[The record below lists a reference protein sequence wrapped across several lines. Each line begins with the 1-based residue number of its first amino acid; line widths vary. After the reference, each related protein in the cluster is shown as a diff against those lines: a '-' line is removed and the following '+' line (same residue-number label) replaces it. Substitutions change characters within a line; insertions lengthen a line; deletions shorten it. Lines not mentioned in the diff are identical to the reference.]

1 MRVAQRELKVKV
13 TADIDKSLTKLLDS
27 LKRKTTYTIKVNVKQ
42 DSLNKAKKTLDG
54 LGKKSTIN
62 VKTNVNS
69 KSLTKLNNDLE
80 KIGNSKKVAS
90 VDVKVQDGGLGQL
103 QKELNEAERKAEEV
117 SHARISPI
125 GVAAGLAPLAATLD
139 QLSDKI
145 LQISQQTIAPV
156 FKDAL
161 DASRELYDQQ
171 TAFMKQFKADGVGDK
186 QIKNWMKDLS
196 GYAQES
202 IFDTDQLM
210 GLFSTFEGS
219 GMDDSMGITKAL
231 AGITSMAPNVNT
243 ALDRVGRQFKQFT
256 KDGNVYTRDWN
267 AIRDAIGGVAANK
280 LNDWFKKNKGI
291 ELVPESFAK
300 GAVSVKD
307 FTQAVKEV
315 GGSDMFQGLAK
326 NTDTISGAMA
336 QFRETLRNTLLG
348 DQYDPGPLR
357 SVFDGIVQGLKDV
370 TDEIPAISKDL
381 SKGLEFI
388 KKTFG
393 EAFKDFSVKNF
404 FDGLRDSFKGVA
416 PVIQTIAKALALITN
431 NGKDTGKL
439 VGNLIKFAAGWKL
452 FRGLAQP
459 VFSLVSAGRTLLG
472 VAKSM
477 GAIKEGGF
485 LGKLFGGMGAGSN
498 GSKSFNAKAIKG
510 QALNAAKNIAI
521 IAGVIATVWAG
532 AKTLESISKMDID
545 WGGLGSNL
553 SATAVVLTAAGGY
566 MAAIG
571 TALEKIKGLKK
582 SLVTGAGAVAGV
594 SAVLLAVTKAIELT
608 SRIKINDKNLVK
620 NLAVMAATLTA
631 AGGSML
637 AIGTVLTKF
646 PQAAL
651 ALAAGAAALIG
662 ISGSMAL
669 VAKFTDSTVK
679 TTAKTA
685 KRLAALKSV
694 KLEDVTSGLVKIAEI
709 TAAFGA
715 LGVAQ
720 ISAGALSALGGLSS
734 TIGNLAQSLNIDSL
748 VTLVNKISK
757 VSVPSSGDLVG
768 KIKSLVEAMAMLAGF
783 NQLSAPANI
792 ISGLTS
798 LTGFL
803 GALGNQAQTLNIT
816 SLETLLSKLNNF
828 KVPKDF
834 DITSKLGTLQT
845 ISDSLATFR
854 IETFANDILSFV
866 SGFSK
871 LAGTIGNVSEIKSI
885 DSLMT
890 LINKLNK
897 IKVPNEDQVWD
908 MQTKLESLKQV
919 GEAIKGDSK
928 WYDGIVS
935 GFTAFG
941 KMATAVGKSLDA
953 TNLSQTIAPF
963 EKLVSFVGKLNK
975 MPEIDATAIDDK
987 LKSLKALSEKFSE
1000 FKLSK
1005 GSKDVSK
1012 DLKTFVENLSKI
1024 TESLAK
1030 ISEAGDLSNVGNT
1043 LTQVNTAMASI
1054 TPIANSISNMD
1065 LPKGSKKKTSNLSEI
1080 VKSISSIAKSLSK
1093 ISEIGDL
1100 SALNPSLT
1108 ALQTNIDLIKPVI
1121 EKLAGLKLAKGS
1133 KGKVKSI
1140 SDIVTSIK
1148 TIADTLN
1155 SFPEVPDISPRIK
1168 SITKALNALT
1178 SAQGDSK
1185 ISLFSFVET
1194 LGKDAKGNKLE
1205 DLVTFINDLATI
1217 ANNLIA
1223 LPEVPDMTAKFT
1235 SIQNALEKI
1244 KALQTKLAG
1253 DSKGGFAEGLK
1264 NAGKNISLES
1274 MVNTVNQLVKIA
1286 NSLILIPEVP
1296 DMTAKIASIQNALT
1310 KIKGLQ
1316 TALAGDSKGGF
1327 AEAFENV
1334 GKSISLSSMV
1344 NTVNQII
1351 QIANALVLIP
1361 EVPDV
1366 TAKIQSV
1373 KNAVLQIKSLQTAL
1387 AGDSKGGFAEALA
1400 NKGNSI
1406 SLEGMITQ
1414 AQNVTSLVNAINAI
1428 PEVAEGISEK
1438 IAAIKNAIKS
1448 LMSIGT
1454 AAVADAEGG
1463 SPVAGLQALLAQV
1476 NSILGQLKALTG
1488 QFQSTGTSYAQALV
1502 NGFTSGGLERIPAK
1516 MNEIKAQLD
1525 GMADLTAIGRK
1536 MSDTLASGFDAKGLI
1551 NQINDIQ
1558 AAIDSLKGKTV
1569 TITIKEVKQKADD
1582 HNGGMIAERYNGGQ
1596 IPEYHSTG
1604 GRVGERMKGKLSWFT
1619 GNRASG
1625 PSTDTVPAMLTPGEY
1640 VLKRSVANALGKGFL
1655 DALNTLNLN
1664 SAMAHLQN
1672 KVAGNVTN
1680 NTYNN
1685 ITQNVD
1691 NKASYLN
1698 GLGSIRRVVRS

>member
-27 LKRKTTYTIKVNVKQ
+27 LKKTVKVNVKVNVQ
-42 DSLNKAKKTLDG
+42 GNELDKVKKTIDT
-54 LGKKSTIN
+54 LGKGKISSN
-62 VKTNVNS
+62 VKVNVQSGELDKVQKDINKLGSS
-69 KSLTKLNNDLE
+69 KTS
-80 KIGNSKKVAS
+80 AS
-90 VDVKVQDGGLGQL
+90 VDVKANSAGLDGL
-103 QKELNEAERKAEEV
+103 QKEMDGIERKAEEV
-117 SHARISPI
+117 GNARISPI
-125 GVAAGLAPLAATLD
+125 GVVAGLAPLAVTLD

-186 QIKNWMKDLS
+186 QIENWMKDLS

-393 EAFKDFSVKNF
+393 EAFKDFSVKDF

-416 PVIQTIAKALALITN
+416 PVIQTIAKALSLITN

-459 VFSLVSAGRTLLG
+459 VFSLASAGRTLLG

-477 GAIKEGGF
+477 RAIKEGGF

-521 IAGVIATVWAG
+521 IAGVIGTVWAG
-532 AKTLESISKMDID
+532 AKTIESISKMEID
-545 WGGLGSNL
+545 WGSLASNL
-553 SATAVVLTAAGGY
+553 SATAVGLTAAGGY
-566 MAAIG
+566 MAIIG
-571 TALEKIKGLKK
+571 TALDKIKGLKK
-582 SLVTGAGAVAGV
+582 NLATGGAAVAGV
-594 SAVLLAVTKAIELT
+594 AGVLVVSAKAIE
-608 SRIKINDKNLVK
+608 SVSQVKIDKNIGN
-620 NLAVMAATLTA
+620 NLAVMAGVVTV
-631 AGGSML
+631 AGGAMAL
-637 AIGTVLTKF
+637 IGTALTKF
-646 PQAAL
+646 PAIAL
-651 ALAAGAAALIG
+651 GLAAGAVAFLGISATLAGVSAMMESVVKNTTDTAKQLGKLNEVDLGSITGGIAKLGLVQGAFQALSVITLPTAAISALSNSLSLIG
-662 ISGSMAL
+662 NA
-669 VAKFTDSTVK
+669 
-679 TTAKTA
+679 
-685 KRLAALKSV
+685 
-694 KLEDVTSGLVKIAEI
+694 
-709 TAAFGA
+709 
-715 LGVAQ
+715 
-720 ISAGALSALGGLSS
+720 
-734 TIGNLAQSLNIDSL
+734 AQSLNIS
-748 VTLVNKISK
+748 T
-757 VSVPSSGDLVG
+757 
-768 KIKSLVEAMAMLAGF
+768 IKSLVDKLNSFEMPDMDKLKEKLGKLAGLEQALAIEGLQSLPSKIASF
-783 NQLSAPANI
+783 A
-792 ISGLTS
+792 SGMAGLAGAVGNLGDLAWLNTLTS
-798 LTGFL
+798 FIKSLNDTKIPDTKSLKSKISKLKKIADTLSSDGEGGL
-803 GALGNQAQTLNIT
+803 AGVVKNIWKIGENLSSAVSNGSEALDIT
-816 SLETLLSKLNNF
+816 AALAPLKSLLSFVKSLN
-828 KVPKDF
+828 KVSIDEGS
-834 DITSKLGTLQT
+834 ITSK
-845 ISDSLATFR
+845 
-854 IETFANDILSFV
+854 
-866 SGFSK
+866 
-871 LAGTIGNVSEIKSI
+871 I
-885 DSLMT
+885 DSLKD
-890 LINKLNK
+890 L
-897 IKVPNEDQVWD
+897 
-908 MQTKLESLKQV
+908 
-919 GEAIKGDSK
+919 
-928 WYDGIVS
+928 
-935 GFTAFG
+935 
-941 KMATAVGKSLDA
+941 ATS
-953 TNLSQTIAPF
+953 I
-963 EKLVSFVGKLNK
+963 
-975 MPEIDATAIDDK
+975 
-987 LKSLKALSEKFSE
+987 SE
-1000 FKLSK
+1000 FKLPK
-1005 GSKDVSK
+1005 GATDVSK
-1012 DLKTFVENLSKI
+1012 DLKTFTGNLSKI
-1024 TESLAK
+1024 TKSLAGISQAGNLSNLDTVLSQVQTAMSK
-1030 ISEAGDLSNVGNT
+1030 IPAISEAINSVDLE
-1043 LTQVNTAMASI
+1043 
-1054 TPIANSISNMD
+1054 
-1065 LPKGSKKKTSNLSEI
+1065 KGSNKNASTVASL
-1080 VKSISSIAKSLSK
+1080 VKSVKSIAKSFAD
-1093 ISEIGDL
+1093 IAGVGDL
-1100 SALNPSLT
+1100 SSLG
-1108 ALQTNIDLIKPVI
+1108 AVIDNLKANIDKIKPVI
-1121 EKLAGLKLAKGS
+1121 SGIANMELPKGAS
-1133 KGKVKSI
+1133 GKVKSM
-1140 SDIVTSIK
+1140 SDMVNSLK
-1148 TIADTLN
+1148 TIADTL
-1155 SFPEVPDISPRIK
+1155 
-1168 SITKALNALT
+1168 
-1178 SAQGDSK
+1178 
-1185 ISLFSFVET
+1185 
-1194 LGKDAKGNKLE
+1194 
-1205 DLVTFINDLATI
+1205 VT
-1217 ANNLIA
+1217 
-1223 LPEVPDMTAKFT
+1223 LPEVPD
-1235 SIQNALEKI
+1235 L
-1244 KALQTKLAG
+1244 
-1253 DSKGGFAEGLK
+1253 
-1264 NAGKNISLES
+1264 
-1274 MVNTVNQLVKIA
+1274 
-1286 NSLILIPEVP
+1286 
-1296 DMTAKIASIQNALT
+1296 TAKIDSIKNALLQ
-1310 KIKGLQ
+1310 IKNLQ
-1316 TALAGDSKGGF
+1316 TALAGGENSAFAGGMAN
-1327 AEAFENV
+1327 AE
-1334 GKSISLSSMV
+1334 KSMSLSSMV

-1387 AGDSKGGFAEALA
+1387 AGDSKGGFAEGLA

-1428 PEVAEGISEK
+1428 PEVAEGITEK
-1438 IAAIKNAIKS
+1438 INAIKEAIKS

-1488 QFQSTGTSYAQALV
+1488 QFQSTGTSYAQSLV

-1516 MNEIKAQLD
+1516 MNEIKARLD

-1569 TITIKEVKQKADD
+1569 TITIKEVKQKGDD

-1655 DALNTLNLN
+1655 DALNTMNLN

>member
-117 SHARISPI
+117 SNARISPI
-125 GVAAGLAPLAATLD
+125 GVAAGLAPLASTLD
-139 QLSDKI
+139 QISDKI
-145 LQISQQTIAPV
+145 LQISQQTIAPAIGET
-156 FKDAL
+156 F
-161 DASRELYDQQ
+161 
-171 TAFMKQFKADGVGDK
+171 
-186 QIKNWMKDLS
+186 N
-196 GYAQES
+196 ES
-202 IFDTDQLM
+202 M
-210 GLFSTFEGS
+210 GLFDAQKSFELQ
-219 GMDDSMGITKAL
+219 MDSIGKNSQWIADQTKAL
-231 AGITSMAPNVNT
+231 NEYGKQSKYSVAEMTEAFGNYYAAGNEDAMDLVKGIAGISSYAKNASSAMKSVNT
-243 ALDRVGRQFKQFT
+243 QIRQMTDDSKVFN
-256 KDGNVYTRDWN
+256 GDWN
-267 AIRDAIGGVAANK
+267 RIENAVGGAAMSAIKKWLKVNKGFEYSKKALSEGTLEARDLKDAIIAVGNEDRFQKMATNVSTVSTAMDNLK
-280 LNDWFKKNKGI
+280 
-291 ELVPESFAK
+291 ESLVTSL
-300 GAVSVKD
+300 
-307 FTQAVKEV
+307 V
-315 GGSDMFQGLAK
+315 GDS
-326 NTDTISGAMA
+326 I
-336 QFRETLRNTLLG
+336 
-348 DQYDPGPLR
+348 DPGPLR
-357 SVFDGIVQGLKDV
+357 DVFESMIGIIQDFADEVPNFTKDIANGVEFLKD
-370 TDEIPAISKDL
+370 
-381 SKGLEFI
+381 
-388 KKTFG
+388 TFG
-393 EAFKDFSVKNF
+393 AAFKDFSAKDF
-404 FDGLRDSFKGVA
+404 LRGLKESFEGVA
-416 PVIQTIAKALALITN
+416 PTIKLVADLIGKLTN
-431 NGKDTGKL
+431 NGKDTGK
-439 VGNLIKFAAGWKL
+439 VIGNLIKFAAAWKL
-452 FRGLAQP
+452 LRGLSKHVAALGGAGKT
-459 VFSLVSAGRTLLG
+459 LVD

-477 GAIKEGGF
+477 ASIKGGGF
-485 LGKLFGGMGAGSN
+485 LGKLFGGMGAGSK
-498 GSKSFNAKAIKG
+498 GSKGFNAKAIKG

-521 IAGVIATVWAG
+521 IAGVMATVWAG
-532 AKTLESISKMDID
+532 AKTLESISKMEID
-545 WGGLGSNL
+545 WGSLGSNL
-553 SATAVVLTAAGGY
+553 SATAVGLTAAGGY
-566 MAAIG
+566 MAVIG
-571 TALEKIKGLKK
+571 TALEKIKGLKQ
-582 SLVTGAGAVAGV
+582 SLIAGAGAVAGV

-608 SRIKINDKNLVK
+608 SKIKINDKNLVK
-620 NLAVMAATLTA
+620 NLAVMAATLTL
-631 AGGSML
+631 AGGSMF

-685 KRLAALKSV
+685 KRLAALKSI

-748 VTLVNKISK
+748 VALVNKISK
-757 VSVPSSGDLVG
+757 VSVPSSGNLVG
-768 KIKSLVEAMAMLAGF
+768 KIKSLVEAMAVLAGF
-783 NQLSAPANI
+783 NQLAAPANI

-803 GALGNQAQTLNIT
+803 GALGNTAQTLNIT
-816 SLETLLSKLNNF
+816 SLETLLSKLNSF

-834 DITSKLGTLQT
+834 DITTKLGTLQT

-871 LAGTIGNVSEIKSI
+871 LAGNIGNVSEIKSI

-897 IKVPNEDQVWD
+897 IKVPNEDQVEK
-908 MQTKLESLKQV
+908 MQKKLESLKKV
-919 GEAIKGDSK
+919 GEAIKGDSH

-935 GFTAFG
+935 GFTMFG

-963 EKLVSFVGKLNK
+963 EKLVSFVGNLNK
-975 MPEIDATAIDDK
+975 MPKIDATAINGK
-987 LKSLKALSEKFSE
+987 LKSLKTLSEKFSN

-1054 TPIANSISNMD
+1054 TPIADSISSMN
-1065 LPKGSKKKTSNLSEI
+1065 LPKGSKKKTSNLSDI
-1080 VKSISSIAKSLSK
+1080 VKSISSITKSLAK

-1100 SALNPSLT
+1100 SALEPSLT
-1108 ALQTNIDLIKPVI
+1108 ALQTNIDKIKPVI

-1133 KGKVKSI
+1133 KNKVDSI

-1223 LPEVPDMTAKFT
+1223 LPEVPDLTAKFT

-1253 DSKGGFAEGLK
+1253 DGKGGFAEGLK

-1316 TALAGDSKGGF
+1316 TALAGGENSAFAGGMVN
-1327 AEAFENV
+1327 AE
-1334 GKSISLSSMV
+1334 KSMSLSSMV

-1387 AGDSKGGFAEALA
+1387 AGDSKGGFAEGLA

-1428 PEVAEGISEK
+1428 PEVAEGITEK
-1438 IAAIKNAIKS
+1438 INAIKEAIKS

-1488 QFQSTGTSYAQALV
+1488 QFQSTGTSYAQSLV

-1569 TITIKEVKQKADD
+1569 TITIKEVKQKAEE
-1582 HNGGMIAERYNGGQ
+1582 HTGGMIAERYNGGQ

-1655 DALNTLNLN
+1655 DALNTMNLN

>member
-27 LKRKTTYTIKVNVKQ
+27 LKKTVKVNVKVNVQ
-42 DSLNKAKKTLDG
+42 GNELDKVKKTIDT
-54 LGKKSTIN
+54 LGKGKISSN
-62 VKTNVNS
+62 VKVNVQSGELDKVQKDIN
-69 KSLTKLNNDLE
+69 KLGSN
-80 KIGNSKKVAS
+80 KTSAS
-90 VDVKVQDGGLGQL
+90 VDVKANSAGLDGL
-103 QKELNEAERKAEEV
+103 QKEMDGIERKAEEV
-117 SHARISPI
+117 SNARISPI

-219 GMDDSMGITKAL
+219 GVEDSMGITKAL

-431 NGKDTGKL
+431 NGKNTGKI

-459 VFSLVSAGRTLLG
+459 VFSLASAGRTLLG

-485 LGKLFGGMGAGSN
+485 LGKLFGGMGAGSE

-521 IAGVIATVWAG
+521 IAGVIGTVWAG
-532 AKTLESISKMDID
+532 AKTIESISEMEID
-545 WGGLGSNL
+545 WGSLGNNL
-553 SATAVVLTAAGGY
+553 SATAVGLTAAGGY
-566 MAAIG
+566 MAIIG
-571 TALEKIKGLKK
+571 TALDKIKGLKK
-582 SLVTGAGAVAGV
+582 NLATGGAAVAGV
-594 SAVLLAVTKAIELT
+594 AGVLAISAKALEVV
-608 SRIKINDKNLVK
+608 SKVKINKNAGK
-620 NLAVMAATLTA
+620 NLAVMAGIITV
-631 AGGSML
+631 AGGAMAL
-637 AIGTVLTKF
+637 IGTALTKF
-646 PQAAL
+646 PQVAL
-651 ALAAGAAALIG
+651 GLAAGAAAFLGISATLAGVSAMMESVVKNTTDTAKQLGKLNEVDLGSITGGIAKLGLVQGAFQALSVITLPTAAISALSNSLSLIG
-662 ISGSMAL
+662 NA
-669 VAKFTDSTVK
+669 
-679 TTAKTA
+679 
-685 KRLAALKSV
+685 
-694 KLEDVTSGLVKIAEI
+694 
-709 TAAFGA
+709 
-715 LGVAQ
+715 
-720 ISAGALSALGGLSS
+720 
-734 TIGNLAQSLNIDSL
+734 AQSLNISTLKSL
-748 VTLVNKISK
+748 VDKLNSFEMPDMDKLKEKLGKLAGLEQALAIEGLSSLPSKIASFASGMAGLAGAVGNLGDLAWLNTLTSFIKKLNSTKIPDTKSLTSKISK
-757 VSVPSSGDLVG
+757 LKKIADTLSGDGEGGLAGVVKNIWKVG
-768 KIKSLVEAMAMLAGF
+768 ENLSSAVSNGSEALDLTAALAPLKSL
-783 NQLSAPANI
+783 LSFVK
-792 ISGLTS
+792 S
-798 LTGFL
+798 L
-803 GALGNQAQTLNIT
+803 N
-816 SLETLLSKLNNF
+816 
-828 KVPKDF
+828 KVSIDEGS
-834 DITSKLGTLQT
+834 ITSK
-845 ISDSLATFR
+845 ISSLKDLAT
-854 IETFANDILSFV
+854 
-866 SGFSK
+866 
-871 LAGTIGNVSEIKSI
+871 SI
-885 DSLMT
+885 
-890 LINKLNK
+890 
-897 IKVPNEDQVWD
+897 
-908 MQTKLESLKQV
+908 
-919 GEAIKGDSK
+919 
-928 WYDGIVS
+928 
-935 GFTAFG
+935 
-941 KMATAVGKSLDA
+941 
-953 TNLSQTIAPF
+953 
-963 EKLVSFVGKLNK
+963 
-975 MPEIDATAIDDK
+975 
-987 LKSLKALSEKFSE
+987 SE
-1000 FKLSK
+1000 FKLPK
-1005 GSKDVSK
+1005 GATDVSK
-1012 DLKTFVENLSKI
+1012 DLKTFTGNLSKI
-1024 TESLAK
+1024 TKSLAG
-1030 ISEAGDLSNVGNT
+1030 ISQAGDLSNLDTV
-1043 LTQVNTAMASI
+1043 LSQVKTAMSKIPAISEAI
-1054 TPIANSISNMD
+1054 NSVD
-1065 LPKGSKKKTSNLSEI
+1065 LEKGSNKNASTVASL
-1080 VKSISSIAKSLSK
+1080 VKSVKSIAKSFAD
-1093 ISEIGDL
+1093 IAGVGDL
-1100 SALNPSLT
+1100 SSLG
-1108 ALQTNIDLIKPVI
+1108 AVIDSLKANIDKIKPVI
-1121 EKLAGLKLAKGS
+1121 SGIANMELPKGAS
-1133 KGKVKSI
+1133 GKVKSM
-1140 SDIVTSIK
+1140 SDMVNSLK
-1148 TIADTLN
+1148 TIADTL
-1155 SFPEVPDISPRIK
+1155 
-1168 SITKALNALT
+1168 LT
-1178 SAQGDSK
+1178 
-1185 ISLFSFVET
+1185 
-1194 LGKDAKGNKLE
+1194 
-1205 DLVTFINDLATI
+1205 
-1217 ANNLIA
+1217 
-1223 LPEVPDMTAKFT
+1223 LPEVPD
-1235 SIQNALEKI
+1235 L
-1244 KALQTKLAG
+1244 
-1253 DSKGGFAEGLK
+1253 
-1264 NAGKNISLES
+1264 
-1274 MVNTVNQLVKIA
+1274 
-1286 NSLILIPEVP
+1286 
-1296 DMTAKIASIQNALT
+1296 TAKIDSIKNALLQ
-1310 KIKGLQ
+1310 IKELQ
-1316 TALAGDSKGGF
+1316 TALAGGENSAFAGGMAN
-1327 AEAFENV
+1327 AE
-1334 GKSISLSSMV
+1334 KSMSLSSMV

-1387 AGDSKGGFAEALA
+1387 AGDSKGGFAEGLA

-1428 PEVAEGISEK
+1428 PEVAEGITEK
-1438 IAAIKNAIKS
+1438 INAIKEAIKS

-1488 QFQSTGTSYAQALV
+1488 QFQSTGTSYAQSLV

-1655 DALNTLNLN
+1655 DALNTMNLK

>member
-27 LKRKTTYTIKVNVKQ
+27 LKKTVKVNVKVNVQ
-42 DSLNKAKKTLDG
+42 GNELDKVKKTIDT
-54 LGKKSTIN
+54 LGKGKISSN
-62 VKTNVNS
+62 VKVNVQSGELDKVQKDINKLGSS
-69 KSLTKLNNDLE
+69 KTS
-80 KIGNSKKVAS
+80 AS
-90 VDVKVQDGGLGQL
+90 VDVKANSAGLDGL
-103 QKELNEAERKAEEV
+103 QKEMDGIERKAEEV
-117 SHARISPI
+117 SNARISPI
-125 GVAAGLAPLAATLD
+125 GVAAGLAPLAVTLD

-186 QIKNWMKDLS
+186 QIENWIKDLS

-393 EAFKDFSVKNF
+393 EAFKDFSVKDF

-431 NGKDTGKL
+431 NGKNTGKL

-459 VFSLVSAGRTLLG
+459 VFSLASAGRTLLG

-485 LGKLFGGMGAGSN
+485 LGKLFGGMGAGSK

-521 IAGVIATVWAG
+521 IAGVIGTVWAG
-532 AKTLESISKMDID
+532 AKTIESISKMEID
-545 WGGLGSNL
+545 WGSLGNNL
-553 SATAVVLTAAGGY
+553 SATAVGLTAAGGY
-566 MAAIG
+566 MAIIG
-571 TALEKIKGLKK
+571 TALDKIKGLKK
-582 SLVTGAGAVAGV
+582 NLATGGAAVAGV
-594 SAVLLAVTKAIELT
+594 AGVLAISAKAIEVV
-608 SRIKINDKNLVK
+608 SKVKINKNAGK
-620 NLAVMAATLTA
+620 NLAVMAGIITV
-631 AGGSML
+631 AGGAMAL
-637 AIGTVLTKF
+637 IGTALTKF
-646 PQAAL
+646 PQVAL
-651 ALAAGAAALIG
+651 GLAAGAVAFLGISATLAGVSAMMESVVKNTTDTAKQLGKLNEVDLGSITGGIAKLGLVQGAFQALSVITLPTAAISALSNSLSLIG
-662 ISGSMAL
+662 NA
-669 VAKFTDSTVK
+669 
-679 TTAKTA
+679 
-685 KRLAALKSV
+685 
-694 KLEDVTSGLVKIAEI
+694 
-709 TAAFGA
+709 
-715 LGVAQ
+715 
-720 ISAGALSALGGLSS
+720 
-734 TIGNLAQSLNIDSL
+734 AQSLNISTLKSL
-748 VTLVNKISK
+748 VDKLNSFEMPDMDKLKEKLGKLAGLEQALAIEGLSSLPSKIASFASGMAGLAGAVGNLGDLAWLNTLTSFIKKLNDTKIPDTKSLKSKISK
-757 VSVPSSGDLVG
+757 LKTIADTLSSDGEGGLVG
-768 KIKSLVEAMAMLAGF
+768 VVKNIWKIGENLSSAVSKGSEALDITAALAPLKSL
-783 NQLSAPANI
+783 LSFVKN
-792 ISGLTS
+792 
-798 LTGFL
+798 
-803 GALGNQAQTLNIT
+803 LNK
-816 SLETLLSKLNNF
+816 LSI
-828 KVPKDF
+828 DEGS
-834 DITSKLGTLQT
+834 ITSK
-845 ISDSLATFR
+845 ISSLKDLAT
-854 IETFANDILSFV
+854 
-866 SGFSK
+866 
-871 LAGTIGNVSEIKSI
+871 SI
-885 DSLMT
+885 
-890 LINKLNK
+890 
-897 IKVPNEDQVWD
+897 
-908 MQTKLESLKQV
+908 
-919 GEAIKGDSK
+919 
-928 WYDGIVS
+928 
-935 GFTAFG
+935 
-941 KMATAVGKSLDA
+941 
-953 TNLSQTIAPF
+953 
-963 EKLVSFVGKLNK
+963 
-975 MPEIDATAIDDK
+975 
-987 LKSLKALSEKFSE
+987 SE
-1000 FKLSK
+1000 FKLPK
-1005 GSKDVSK
+1005 GATDVSK
-1012 DLKTFVENLSKI
+1012 DLKTFTGNLSKI

-1054 TPIANSISNMD
+1054 TPIADSISSMN

-1080 VKSISSIAKSLSK
+1080 VKSISSIAKSLAK

-1100 SALNPSLT
+1100 SALEPSLT
-1108 ALQTNIDLIKPVI
+1108 ALQTNIDKIKPII

-1133 KGKVKSI
+1133 KNKVDSI

-1155 SFPEVPDISPRIK
+1155 SFPEVPDISPRIE
-1168 SITKALNALT
+1168 SITNALNALT

-1194 LGKDAKGNKLE
+1194 LGEDAKGSKLE

-1223 LPEVPDMTAKFT
+1223 LPEVPDLTAKFT

-1316 TALAGDSKGGF
+1316 TALAGDENSAFAGGMAN
-1327 AEAFENV
+1327 AE
-1334 GKSISLSSMV
+1334 KSMSLSSMV

-1428 PEVAEGISEK
+1428 PEVAEGITEK
-1438 IAAIKNAIKS
+1438 INAIKEAIKS

-1488 QFQSTGTSYAQALV
+1488 QFQSTGTSYAQSLV

-1604 GRVGERMKGKLSWFT
+1604 GRVGERMKGKLSWFS

-1655 DALNTLNLN
+1655 DALNTMNLN